1 MKVKSFHVTLSDSG
15 YEIFYRIVDKNNE
28 PLTQSFICSCDGK
41 TSQRLQH
48 LDKFNTVFRNIESRF
63 WTTVLAENNQ
73 PTDSGQ
79 NLFFYLEIRV
89 YKNVSLDDSITQRTL
104 AYSGLLGLNES
115 LNVNEEI
122 ECKISLTD
130 CTNSDS
136 STTLDV
142 NSSSVYVT
150 LQVNSAI
157 SEEKQQQK
165 SSKSFQRSTLS
176 LVLPKIIQPDFNSN
190 FIFIQLKQ
198 LNLHQTDYKYY
209 RVVVSVLF
217 DNQKNNNNQNSESVI
232 TLGSYRLVLV
242 KQGHLR
248 SF

>member
-1 MKVKSFHVTLSDSG
+1 M
-15 YEIFYRIVDKNNE
+15 
-28 PLTQSFICSCDGK
+28 
-41 TSQRLQH
+41 
-48 LDKFNTVFRNIESRF
+48 
-63 WTTVLAENNQ
+63 
-73 PTDSGQ
+73 
-79 NLFFYLEIRV
+79 
-89 YKNVSLDDSITQRTL
+89 
-104 AYSGLLGLNES
+104 NES

-130 CTNSDS
+130 CSNSDS

-150 LQVNSAI
+150 LQAKSATP
-157 SEEKQQQK
+157 EEKQQQK
-165 SSKSFQRSTLS
+165 SSKSFQSSTLS

-217 DNQKNNNNQNSESVI
+217 DNQKNNNQNSESVI
-232 TLGSYRLVLV
+232 TLGSYRLVLG

-248 SF
+248 SFEVILGPKKSFLE